1 MTNNKPS
8 VTDSLIEKFDHYEI
22 MQLAHAALVFK
33 RHDVISIENAKLL
46 WRGDFIRFGLIRDFM
61 KEDFNGQYYSGAWF
75 TKRGEKGTEELMA
88 EMELPADVFE
98 EIEDPFDCEEFELG
112 LPVKYLMHERRLRKE
127 LMASVDGISKIRARY
142 ALGFIEGLHPKKR
155 YRRSHF

>member
-22 MQLAHAALVFK
+22 IQLAHAALVFK

-98 EIEDPFDCEEFELG
+98 EIEDPFDREFVQDMRLDLSKGFTPKNDIGPLTSKGINADFVALLFLLKPYGLRRALLWGLG
-112 LPVKYLMHERRLRKE
+112 
-127 LMASVDGISKIRARY
+127 
-142 ALGFIEGLHPKKR
+142 
-155 YRRSHF
+155 